1 MSISLTPKQVQHYGR
16 SPVRPVGPR
25 YAKKRTKAKWS
36 KGQGQ
41 GAAGYPET
49 EQTEESQMIDIRRF
63 ASMGEN
69 PLDKLETSYKPDM
82 AVEIDTMAQEWAEK
96 LDLAAWQVEALTLML
111 AEYHLRES
119 RETASRMLIPIITY
133 LNEARGNK
141 TLRYYAFLL
150 AAGDTFITLAHSY
163 SELARK
169 IGVTRAALSKA
180 VIEMQEK
187 LGLTAHNGFQKSEQA
202 RESSRKAA
210 HRSWTKRHEDKEN
223 THT

>member
-1 MSISLTPKQVQHYGR
+1 
-16 SPVRPVGPR
+16 
-25 YAKKRTKAKWS
+25 
-36 KGQGQ
+36 
-41 GAAGYPET
+41 
-49 EQTEESQMIDIRRF
+49 MIDIRRF
-63 ASMGEN
+63 AAMGEN

-82 AVEIDTMAQEWAEK
+82 AGEIDTLAQEWAEK
-96 LDLAAWQVEALTLML
+96 LDLAAWQCEALTLML
-111 AEYHLRES
+111 AEYHLMES

-150 AAGDTFITLAHSY
+150 AAGDTSITLAHSY

-180 VIEMQEK
+180 VMEMQEK

-202 RESSRKAA
+202 RESSRAAA
-210 HRSWTKRHEDKEN
+210 HRSWVKRHDKGE
-223 THT
+223 HTTDE

>member
-1 MSISLTPKQVQHYGR
+1 
-16 SPVRPVGPR
+16 
-25 YAKKRTKAKWS
+25 
-36 KGQGQ
+36 
-41 GAAGYPET
+41 
-49 EQTEESQMIDIRRF
+49 MIDIRRF
-63 ASMGEN
+63 TAMGEN
-69 PLDKLETSYKPDM
+69 PLDKLETSYRPDM
-82 AVEIDTMAQEWAEK
+82 AGEIDTLAQEWAEQ

-119 RETASRMLIPIITY
+119 RETASRMLIPVISY

-150 AAGDTFITLAHSY
+150 AAGDTSITLAHSY

-187 LGLTAHNGFQKSEQA
+187 LGLTAHNNFQKSDQA

-210 HRSWTKRHEDKEN
+210 HRSWTKRHDKEN
-223 THT
+223 THEQAD

>member
-1 MSISLTPKQVQHYGR
+1 
-16 SPVRPVGPR
+16 
-25 YAKKRTKAKWS
+25 
-36 KGQGQ
+36 
-41 GAAGYPET
+41 
-49 EQTEESQMIDIRRF
+49 MIDIRRF
-63 ASMGEN
+63 AAMGEN

-82 AVEIDTMAQEWAEK
+82 AGEIDTLAQEWAEK
-96 LDLAAWQVEALTLML
+96 LDLAAWQCEALTLML
-111 AEYHLRES
+111 AEYHLMES

-150 AAGDTFITLAHSY
+150 AAGDTSITLAHSY

-210 HRSWTKRHEDKEN
+210 HGSWKKRHKEKEN
-223 THT
+223 TQ

>member
-1 MSISLTPKQVQHYGR
+1 
-16 SPVRPVGPR
+16 
-25 YAKKRTKAKWS
+25 
-36 KGQGQ
+36 
-41 GAAGYPET
+41 
-49 EQTEESQMIDIRRF
+49 MIDIRRF

-69 PLDKLETSYKPDM
+69 PLDKLETSHRPDM
-82 AVEIDTMAQEWAEK
+82 AGEIDTLAQEWAED
-96 LDLAAWQVEALTLML
+96 LDLVAWQVEALGLML

-119 RETASRMLIPIITY
+119 RETASRMLIPIVTY
-133 LNEARGNK
+133 LNEAKGNK

-150 AAGDTFITLAHSY
+150 AAGDTSITLAHSY

-180 VIEMQEK
+180 VIEMQGQ

-210 HRSWTKRHEDKEN
+210 HRSWTKRQGDKEN
-223 THT
+223 THNE

>member
-1 MSISLTPKQVQHYGR
+1 
-16 SPVRPVGPR
+16 
-25 YAKKRTKAKWS
+25 
-36 KGQGQ
+36 
-41 GAAGYPET
+41 
-49 EQTEESQMIDIRRF
+49 MIDIRRF

-82 AVEIDTMAQEWAEK
+82 AGEIDTLADEWADQ
-96 LDLAAWQVEALTLML
+96 LDLAEWQHQALVLLM
-111 AEYHLRES
+111 AEYQMREA
-119 RETASRMLIPIITY
+119 REAASKMLIPILTY
-133 LNEARGNK
+133 LNEPRGNK

-150 AAGDTFITLAHSY
+150 AAGDTSITLAHSY

-187 LGLTAHNGFQKSEQA
+187 LGLKGHNNFQKSDAA

-210 HRSWTKRHEDKEN
+210 HRSWQKRHNEEEN
-223 THT
+223 TPE

>member
-1 MSISLTPKQVQHYGR
+1 
-16 SPVRPVGPR
+16 
-25 YAKKRTKAKWS
+25 
-36 KGQGQ
+36 
-41 GAAGYPET
+41 
-49 EQTEESQMIDIRRF
+49 MIDIRRF

-69 PLDKLETSYKPDM
+69 PLDKLETSYRPDM
-82 AVEIDTMAQEWAEK
+82 AGEIDTMAQEWAEN
-96 LDLAAWQVEALTLML
+96 LDLMAWQVEALTALL

-119 RETASRMLIPIITY
+119 RETASRMLIPLITY
-133 LNEARGNK
+133 LNEAKGNK

-150 AAGDTFITLAHSY
+150 AAGDTSITLAHSY

-187 LGLTAHNGFQKSEQA
+187 LGMKAHNNFQKSEQA

-210 HRSWTKRHEDKEN
+210 HRSWEKRHKEN